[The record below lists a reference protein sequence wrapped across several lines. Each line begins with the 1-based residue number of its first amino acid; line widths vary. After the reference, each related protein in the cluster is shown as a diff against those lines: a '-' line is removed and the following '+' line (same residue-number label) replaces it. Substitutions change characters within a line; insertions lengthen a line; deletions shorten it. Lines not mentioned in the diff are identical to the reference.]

1 MSGFDRIHGY
11 LEITAGSGLR
21 KHTMKKLK
29 QHLPEPLRRTYRDL
43 RAALLTL
50 TLPAVRTFSQP
61 EEEREASRQMSI
73 IVPVKDSAGVVQRC
87 FRSLERFAPYAEVI
101 VVDDGSQLPETQ
113 RLFED
118 YCGRNHWTVIHHR
131 QSQGHSRACE
141 AGVQR
146 STRPYL
152 CLLNSDTVVTPWSW
166 LAARQAFEG
175 DPTIGVTGPCTS
187 HSATPQMLRKAMHCR
202 HYWDDDQI
210 CAFASAHLSTVSPRS
225 WVDIEQAGG
234 FAFFIRRSLWDE
246 LGGFD
251 LQLPD
256 YGNESELCRRVS
268 QRGFR
273 IVWTQNSYIH
283 HFGEQSY
290 GRLFGGFLHQRSLLA
305 NQYIDRKYE
314 AKRAGGAGLD
324 SAGGGF

>member
-1 MSGFDRIHGY
+1 
-11 LEITAGSGLR
+11 
-21 KHTMKKLK
+21 MKKLK

-43 RAALLTL
+43 RAAPSTL
-50 TLPAVRTFSQP
+50 TLPAARTFSQP

-73 IVPVKDSAGVVQRC
+73 IVPVKNSAGVAQRC
-87 FRSLERFAPYAEVI
+87 FGSLERFAPYAEVI

-113 RLFED
+113 RLFD
-118 YCGRNHWTVIHHR
+118 DFCGRNHWTVIHHR

-152 CLLNSDTVVTPWSW
+152 CLLNSDTVATPWSW
-166 LAARQAFEG
+166 LAAQQAFEG

-234 FAFFIRRSLWDE
+234 FAFFIRRSLWMSWAASICNC
-246 LGGFD
+246 
-251 LQLPD
+251 PTMAT
-256 YGNESELCRRVS
+256 SR
-268 QRGFR
+268 
-273 IVWTQNSYIH
+273 SY
-283 HFGEQSY
+283 
-290 GRLFGGFLHQRSLLA
+290 
-305 NQYIDRKYE
+305 
-314 AKRAGGAGLD
+314 AGGCR
-324 SAGGGF
+324 SAVSESSGPRIATSIISESRAMGGCSAAFCTRGRCWPTNTSIANMKPSGPAARVWIRLAVGFEAFGCSANSRF